1 MIADLLRDLALDYI
15 NDNGTR
21 IDLCSTEPTTR
32 TEAITT
38 YTLGNKTGITYAA
51 IADGDTS
58 GRKLMTNAITGGSIT
73 GTGNASYWAITDGTD
88 LLATGTITGS
98 PVAVTS
104 GDTWSA
110 AAFKV
115 WEIRD

>member
-38 YTLGNKTGITYAA
+38 YTLGNKTGYNLC
-51 IADGDTS
+51 G
-58 GRKLMTNAITGGSIT
+58 
-73 GTGNASYWAITDGTD
+73 YC
-88 LLATGTITGS
+88 
-98 PVAVTS
+98 
-104 GDTWSA
+104 
-110 AAFKV
+110 
-115 WEIRD
+115 